1 MLYPLSKLEINE
13 NFKSLI
19 GSGMGSEDGVEKD
32 KTKKTPP
39 LSNFYIESEQKSDV
53 ELDKDVEEILKIIDT
68 EETMEEIIEKMKN

>member
-1 MLYPLSKLEINE
+1 
-13 NFKSLI
+13 
-19 GSGMGSEDGVEKD
+19 
-32 KTKKTPP
+32 